1 MNNSSG
7 LLVACFRRALRR
19 AAWILM
25 TDADTYMPES
35 LDEVAALLLAADGPA
50 SPVVTGTR
58 FLAQAGGPAGPT
70 SIVVDMGRVPE
81 MNRVEFDERNG
92 LLIGAA
98 VSLADPLRF
107 PPVQHAYAILV
118 DGGHPAGLDESV
130 AAGTLGER
138 LSNQAA
144 GADLALPLICLGASV
159 AIFGPHGW
167 SEMSVEALCARPK
180 GRTLQHGEFIV
191 DVRVPAPSPRS
202 GGAYVR
208 AGFGG
213 PPEGS
218 VGVASFLVMQDDL
231 ETCCGARLAVRLDSA
246 QPSRVPDAERFL
258 QGRRLDDITVEG
270 AGDVTARNSWLPDP
284 SSSSTALP
292 GVLKAIA
299 CQVIRRALDRSR
311 PRPVADRRATNI

>member
-1 MNNSSG
+1 MRHA
-7 LLVACFRRALRR
+7 V
-19 AAWILM
+19 WIAM

-58 FLAQAGGPAGPT
+58 FFAQASGPAGPT

-81 MNRVEFDERNG
+81 LNRVEFDERNG

-118 DGGHPAGLDESV
+118 DGGYPAGLEEAV
-130 AAGTLGER
+130 AAGTFGEC
-138 LSNQAA
+138 LSNQAPS
-144 GADLALPLICLGASV
+144 ADLALPLICLGASV

-180 GRTLQHGEFIV
+180 GRTLQRGEFIV
-191 DVRVPAPSPRS
+191 DVRLPAPSARS

-213 PPEGS
+213 PPAGS
-218 VGVASFLVMQDDL
+218 VGVASFLVMQEDL
-231 ETCCGARLAVRLDSA
+231 ETCCGARLAVRVDA
-246 QPSRVPDAERFL
+246 ARPSRVPDAERFL
-258 QGRRLDDITVEG
+258 QGRRLDDMSLEE
-270 AGDVTARNSWLPDP
+270 AGDLTAENSWLPDP
-284 SSSSTALP
+284 SPSWTAVP
-292 GVLKAIA
+292 DVLKAIT
-299 CQVIRRALDRSR
+299 CQAIRRALDRSR
-311 PRPVADRRATNI
+311 PRAEANNRARRT

>member
-1 MNNSSG
+1 
-7 LLVACFRRALRR
+7 
-19 AAWILM
+19 M
-25 TDADTYMPES
+25 TDADTYIPES

-58 FLAQAGGPAGPT
+58 VLAQASGPAGPT
-70 SIVVDMGRVPE
+70 AIVVDMGRVPE
-81 MNRVEFDERNG
+81 LNRVEFDERNG

-98 VSLADPLRF
+98 VSLSEPLLF
-107 PPVQHAYAILV
+107 PPVQHAYAILA
-118 DGGHPAGLDESV
+118 DGRYPAGLDEAV
-130 AAGTLGER
+130 TAGTFGEC
-138 LSNQAA
+138 LSNQAP

-180 GRTLQHGEFIV
+180 GRTLQRGEFIV
-191 DVRVPAPSPRS
+191 DVRLPAPSVRS

-213 PPEGS
+213 PPGGS

-231 ETCCGARLAVRLDSA
+231 ETCCGARLAVRVDAA

-258 QGRRLDDITVEG
+258 QGRRLDDISVEE
-270 AGDVTARNSWLPDP
+270 AGDLTAESSWLSDP
-284 SSSSTALP
+284 SPSLPALP
-292 GVLKAIA
+292 AVLKAIA

-311 PRPVADRRATNI
+311 PRPEANSRVRRT